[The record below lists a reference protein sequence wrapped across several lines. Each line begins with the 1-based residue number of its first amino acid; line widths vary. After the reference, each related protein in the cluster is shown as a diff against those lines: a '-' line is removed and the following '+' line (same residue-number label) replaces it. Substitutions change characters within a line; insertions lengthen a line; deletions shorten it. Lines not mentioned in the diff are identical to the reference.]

1 MASVLQSASRESLS
15 AATARLDSHVDAT
28 GASDLSRLAEDLFAV
43 LGLLEREHAL
53 RRALADPATPAASRT
68 GLADRLL
75 SGKVG
80 RPALDLVS
88 DLVSSRWSRNS
99 DLLEAVESLARN
111 AAFGV
116 AEKDGS
122 LDRVEDELF
131 RFGRILDREPELARL
146 LSDSAVPA
154 DKRVGLLR
162 EVLTDQNRDGI
173 VEGLVD
179 RLRSAV
185 GDEDPA
191 SKVSP
196 VTKTLL
202 EQAVRSQRSRNLDV
216 VAEELSEL
224 AAGRRD
230 RYVAHVRT
238 PVRMTGEQEQRLTDS
253 LSRLYGRPISLQ
265 VELDPD
271 LLGGLVVRVGGEL
284 IDGSVA
290 GRVAAARRTFPS

>member
-15 AATARLDSHVDAT
+15 AAMARLDDHIDAT
-28 GASDLSRLAEDLFAV
+28 AAAELGRLADDLFAV
-43 LGLLEREHAL
+43 LGLLEREHGL
-53 RRALADPATPAASRT
+53 RRALADPSTPGSSRSA
-68 GLADRLL
+68 LADRLL

-88 DLVSSRWSRNS
+88 DLVASRWSRS
-99 DLLEAVESLARN
+99 GDLLEALETLARA

-146 LSDSAVPA
+146 LSDSTTPA
-154 DKRVGLLR
+154 AKRVELLR
-162 EVLTDQNRDGI
+162 EV
-173 VEGLVD
+173 
-179 RLRSAV
+179 V
-185 GDEDPA
+185 GK
-191 SKVSP
+191 KVAP
-196 VTKTLL
+196 VTATLL
-202 EQAVRSQRSRNLDV
+202 EQAVRTPRSRNLDV
-216 VAEELSEL
+216 TAEELSEL
-224 AAGRRD
+224 AAARRD

-238 PVRMTGEQEQRLTDS
+238 PVRMTAEQEQRLTDS

-290 GRVAAARRTFPS
+290 GRIAAARRTFPS

>member
-1 MASVLQSASRESLS
+1 MALVLQSASRDALG
-15 AATARLDSHVDAT
+15 AATARLDEHIDAT
-28 GASDLSRLAEDLFAV
+28 GAADLKRLADDLFAV
-43 LGLLEREHAL
+43 IGLLDREHAL
-53 RRALADPATPAASRT
+53 RRALADPATPSGARG
-68 GLADRLL
+68 GLADRLFD
-75 SGKVG
+75 GKIG
-80 RPALDLVS
+80 RPALDVVS
-88 DLVSSRWSRNS
+88 DVVKSRWSRAG
-99 DLLEAVESLARN
+99 DLLDGLESLACA

-131 RFGRILDREPELARL
+131 RFGRILDREPELSRL
-146 LSDSAVPA
+146 LSDTATPV

-162 EVLTDQNRDGI
+162 GVLVQ
-173 VEGLVD
+173 
-179 RLRSAV
+179 
-185 GDEDPA
+185 
-191 SKVSP
+191 KVTP
-196 VTKTLL
+196 VTATLL
-202 EQAVRSQRSRNLDV
+202 EQAVRNPRSRNLDV
-216 VAEELSEL
+216 AAEELSEL

-253 LSRLYGRPISLQ
+253 LTRLYGRPISLQ

-290 GRVAAARRTFPS
+290 GRLAAARRALPS